1 MIGFVSTS
9 PARVVL
15 FGFGLA
21 GEFFHA
27 PFITSHPDLSLAAV
41 VTSDPERAA
50 RAAALGA
57 AVVTNAD
64 DVWSDPSRFDL
75 AVVATAN
82 VAHVPL
88 ARRALESGLHVVVDK
103 PLAPT
108 ADVARELRDLAV
120 ATGKGLHVFQ
130 NRRWDSDF
138 LTLRRLQ
145 ANGLLGDILRLESR
159 FERWRPQPKGGWR
172 ESASPDQMGG
182 LLYDIGAHLVD
193 QALVLLGPVATVYAQ
208 AQSVRDPQGPDDHT
222 FIALTH
228 RGGATSHLSASV
240 MAAISGPRLRVLGTR
255 GAFSVTGLDSQED
268 VLREGFSP
276 ATRSP
281 WGVESPDRRGT
292 FVDIDG
298 VADLVDSERGR
309 WDVFYEQV
317 AGAVRGEGDG
327 PVPVDGVIAAL
338 TVLDAA
344 RESAGSGQV
353 VALP

>member
-1 MIGFVSTS
+1 MIRTVSTS

-27 PFITSHPDLSLAAV
+27 PFITNNPGLTLAAV
-41 VTSDPERAA
+41 VTSDPDRAA

-57 AVVTNAD
+57 AVVANAD

-120 ATGKGLHVFQ
+120 AKGKGLHVFQ

-145 ANGLLGDILRLESR
+145 ANGQLGDILRLESR
-159 FERWRPQPKGGWR
+159 FERWRPAVKGGWR
-172 ESASPDQMGG
+172 ELAAPDQMGG

-208 AQSVRDPQGPDDHT
+208 AQSVRDPEGPDDHT
-222 FIALTH
+222 FIALQH
-228 RGGATSHLSASV
+228 RNGATSHLSASV

-255 GAFSVTGLDSQED
+255 GAFTIAGLDSQED
-268 VLREGFSP
+268 VLREGLSP

-281 WGVESPDRRGT
+281 WGVEAPDRRGT
-292 FVDIDG
+292 LVDIEG

-309 WDVFYEQV
+309 WDLFYERV
-317 AGAVRGEGDG
+317 AASVNGADDG
-327 PVPVDGVIAAL
+327 PVPIDGVIAAL

-344 RESAGSGQV
+344 RESSRSGQV
-353 VALP
+353 VELT